1 MVNGLDPD
9 LAEEDLRTETSDK
22 RKKVF
27 YSEGKEG
34 VVTFDCTCRRK
45 YRQWQKHGR
54 VPDGMSMDEY
64 YQERD
69 GDDRIYIKFETD
81 NIVNEQEDNI
91 DRFAD
96 ACTSQKIPAQNIKVC
111 VLRNNST
118 GKITYRREDIVT
130 YMMSACSI
138 EDIKSKYLLDD
149 RLSNQIEEYYADRQ
163 AEVMDLTEYTLE
175 EMELQRFYEQYIA
188 TTKNKIFTQEE
199 IGKSTVNV
207 STTQKDTSNLY
218 KKLY

>member
-1 MVNGLDPD
+1 MIVLV
-9 LAEEDLRTETSDK
+9 EEN
-22 RKKVF
+22 
-27 YSEGKEG
+27 
-34 VVTFDCTCRRK
+34 
-45 YRQWQKHGR
+45 
-54 VPDGMSMDEY
+54 MDEY

-69 GDDRIYIKFETD
+69 GEDRIYIKFEAD

-207 STTQKDTSNLY
+207 STTQKDTSKSKIQMDERALSELQNA
-218 KKLY
+218 KQEE

>member
-1 MVNGLDPD
+1 
-9 LAEEDLRTETSDK
+9 
-22 RKKVF
+22 
-27 YSEGKEG
+27 
-34 VVTFDCTCRRK
+34 
-45 YRQWQKHGR
+45 
-54 VPDGMSMDEY
+54 MDEY

-69 GDDRIYIKFETD
+69 GEDRIYIKFEAD

-149 RLSNQIEEYYADRQ
+149 RLSNQLEEYYADRQ

-175 EMELQRFYEQYIA
+175 EMGFDVESSHHEKAPAQHEIDFREAEPLQIA
-188 TTKNKIFTQEE
+188 DSIIT
-199 IGKSTVNV
+199 
-207 STTQKDTSNLY
+207 
-218 KKLY
+218 